1 VNITLTHRT
10 GRLLA
15 AAVACVAIGVPAV
28 ALASSSARSMAAI
41 PRCTAAH
48 TLVWLALN
56 PNGAAGTI
64 YYPVEFTNLGSTTCT
79 LSGYPGVAA
88 LNKAGHQLGP
98 AASRV
103 KITAH
108 TITLKPHQTAHAL
121 LGIVSKGIVGGC
133 HNATGVG
140 LQVYPPNQKV
150 KRTVSSFTFPACTN
164 KPFLSVYPVVAGI
177 GVP

>member
-1 VNITLTHRT
+1 VKLTHRT

-15 AAVACVAIGVPAV
+15 AAVACVVIGVPAI
-28 ALASSSARSMAAI
+28 ALASSGGRAVAAT
-41 PRCTAAH
+41 PRCTAAN
-48 TLVWLALN
+48 TYVWLALS

-88 LNKAGHQLGP
+88 INGSDHQLGP
-98 AASRV
+98 AATRV
-103 KITAH
+103 GAPAH
-108 TITLKPHQTAHAL
+108 TITLKPHQTAHAM
-121 LGIVSKGIVGGC
+121 LGIVEKGIIAGC
-133 HNATGVG
+133 HTATAAG

-150 KRTVSSFTFPACTN
+150 KQFVGSFTFSACKN
-164 KPFLSVYPVVAGI
+164 KVYLHVFPVAAGI